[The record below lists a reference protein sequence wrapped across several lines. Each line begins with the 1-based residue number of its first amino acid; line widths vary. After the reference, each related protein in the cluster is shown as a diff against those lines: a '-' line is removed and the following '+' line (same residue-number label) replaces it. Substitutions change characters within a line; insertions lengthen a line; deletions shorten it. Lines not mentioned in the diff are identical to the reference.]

1 MEDYYYS
8 GNHVPAFGSWDWNDD
23 LPFTQCFESARQAGL
38 LRYSYSEDRD
48 LYVTGD
54 LYESDVVAPAMI
66 VVPRRRKFSRKGNAF
81 EFLYG
86 ELQNKLVKGL
96 LGMLSQWPHIIREH
110 GSTIAIARRG
120 PRLLLLFFNLISF
133 MIIDE
138 EGRVELLFKLL
149 AANLCIVKLVGEVL
163 IGSEEYT

>member
-54 LYESDVVAPAMI
+54 LYENDVVAPAMI
-66 VVPRRRKFSRKGNAF
+66 VVPRRRAKLRRYRVKEEKKKQQQQSWVFGGMKEPPSPTAPPPYPIMARQTPKPVD
-81 EFLYG
+81 EDLYRVSP
-86 ELQNKLVKGL
+86 QL
-96 LGMLSQWPHIIREH
+96 LCAKHKK
-110 GSTIAIARRG
+110 ARMR
-120 PRLLLLFFNLISF
+120 
-133 MIIDE
+133 
-138 EGRVELLFKLL
+138 
-149 AANLCIVKLVGEVL
+149 
-163 IGSEEYT
+163 